1 MIDPPLA
8 SIEPNRS
15 IDPYLV
21 LVLLIKQGM
30 EFVIIWKT
38 ANQFVAGLDLMTGL
52 YVLSIAGMVSVLYLK
67 RWVNN

>member
-1 MIDPPLA
+1 MD
-8 SIEPNRS
+8 SC
-15 IDPYLV
+15 LV

-52 YVLSIAGMVSVLYLK
+52 YVLSLAGMVSGLYLR
-67 RWVNN
+67 RWLNN

>member
-1 MIDPPLA
+1 MD
-8 SIEPNRS
+8 SC
-15 IDPYLV
+15 LV

-52 YVLSIAGMVSVLYLK
+52 YVLSLAGMVSVLYLR
-67 RWVNN
+67 RWLNN

>member
-1 MIDPPLA
+1 MIDSPLA

-38 ANQFVAGLDLMTGL
+38 ANQFMAGLDLMTGL

>member
-1 MIDPPLA
+1 MD
-8 SIEPNRS
+8 SC
-15 IDPYLV
+15 LV

-52 YVLSIAGMVSVLYLK
+52 YVLSLAGMVSVLYLK
-67 RWVNN
+67 RWLNN